1 MRLPGQLGK
10 SSSVD
15 AALSDRLGDGGD
27 GGDAGGESTWRII
40 RRMGIITTLFG
51 DLLVN
56 SKLGVSKPFVYMD
69 KSNSTWVQI
78 KLDYFHMDADMA
90 RFKLDYFFKERPAT
104 VKLLCTSFKFNQRR
118 LLVLRC
124 DSRSSPR
131 QTRTDMKA

>member
-1 MRLPGQLGK
+1 MPGQPGK

-15 AALSDRLGDGGD
+15 AALSDRLGDGGG

-90 RFKLDYFFKERPAT
+90 RFKLDYLCQREAGDSQIALHFFQFQSKTTFGLA
-104 VKLLCTSFKFNQRR
+104 VR
-118 LLVLRC
+118 LAQL
-124 DSRSSPR
+124 P
-131 QTRTDMKA
+131 